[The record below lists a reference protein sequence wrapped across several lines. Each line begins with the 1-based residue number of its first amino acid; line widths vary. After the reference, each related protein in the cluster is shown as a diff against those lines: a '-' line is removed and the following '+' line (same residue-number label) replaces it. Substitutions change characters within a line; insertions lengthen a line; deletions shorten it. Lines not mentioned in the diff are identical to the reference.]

1 MSLET
6 ELAGQQVLG
15 RYRVVQKLAK
25 GGMGVVY
32 LGRLEGAAGFAKP
45 VVIKRIIQDSDDPT
59 ESTARFIREA
69 QILSNLQHP
78 GIVGVLDFG
87 EETGGHA
94 MILEY
99 VHGYDLGRWLKYL
112 QNCQQRM
119 HWEEAVFIMLRVL
132 DALSYAHGFR
142 RSDGIEAQVL
152 HRDISPGNVLID
164 LEGRVRLLDFGI
176 ARMAES
182 DVYRTQTGVLKGK
195 VPFLAPELFTSDPPS
210 AASDLYAC
218 GVVLYQMLTG
228 SHPFTGENDSK
239 LMWRIITEGPKPLG
253 HWRDDLPVGL
263 EAPIFVALNKDP
275 ENRHAN
281 VERFAAELR
290 QTLVRRETE
299 IGVALRERV
308 RSDFTGEMPKMLR
321 LETLAERD
329 RAWRNARVSIPPDP
343 PTKEINAR
351 PAAPAPLATLNSPS
365 QPTITAS
372 GVPALADASLV
383 GDQPTRTTG
392 RAPEKRR
399 PRSEAP
405 LSQVPLSQVPR
416 SRARRPDWQTL
427 ALLALGV
434 GVVVAVCTV
443 AALHFLQPRAA
454 TPSASRFIV
463 VESPDKQTGAAP
475 APVTT
480 PVAVAESAPVVQDPA
495 PDPIAPSAAPPP
507 RADRAGAA
515 ALTRHFAQREGDLQ
529 GCFERF
535 ASLTGQPQI
544 SVNFDVAA
552 SGKVRAATLEPS
564 SLASTPLGACLL
576 GVARA
581 TSFGPVGKQLRFAI
595 PIRARSVNR

>member
-176 ARMAES
+176 ARMAEN

-239 LMWRIITEGPKPLG
+239 LMWRIITEGPKPLS

-275 ENRHAN
+275 ENRHASA
-281 VERFAAELR
+281 ERFAAELR

-308 RSDFTGEMPKMLR
+308 RVDFTGAMPKILR
-321 LETLAERD
+321 LEALAERD
-329 RAWRNARVSIPPDP
+329 RAWRNAKISIPPEP
-343 PTKEINAR
+343 PTKQIDAR
-351 PAAPAPLATLNSPS
+351 PAALAPKATLNSPS

-372 GVPALADASLV
+372 GVPLLDASLL

-399 PRSEAP
+399 TRSEAP
-405 LSQVPLSQVPR
+405 LSHAPR
-416 SRARRPDWQTL
+416 SRARRPDWRTL
-427 ALLALGV
+427 ALVALGV
-434 GVVVAVCTV
+434 GVVVAVCMV
-443 AALHFLQPRAA
+443 AALHFLQPRVPA
-454 TPSASRFIV
+454 PSASRFIV
-463 VESPDKQTGAAP
+463 VESPDKAAGAAP
-475 APVTT
+475 APITT
-480 PVAVAESAPVVQDPA
+480 PVAVAEPSAPLVQDPA
-495 PDPIAPSAAPPP
+495 PASTPASAPPAAH
-507 RADRAGAA
+507 ADRAGAA
-515 ALTRHFAQREGDLQ
+515 ALTRHFAQREGELQ

-535 ASLTGQPQI
+535 ASLTGAPQI

-552 SGKVRAATLEPS
+552 SGKVRTATLEPS
-564 SLASTPLGACLL
+564 SLAPTPLGGCLL
-576 GVARA
+576 GVARG
-581 TSFGPVGKQLRFAI
+581 TSFGPVGKPLRFSI
-595 PIRARSVNR
+595 PIRARSVSR

>member
-87 EETGGHA
+87 EEEGGHA

-112 QNCQQRM
+112 SNCQQRM
-119 HWEEAVFIMLRVL
+119 HWEEAVFILLRVL

-142 RSDGIEAQVL
+142 RSDGTEAQVL

-164 LEGRVRLLDFGI
+164 VEGRVRLLDFGI
-176 ARMAES
+176 ARMAEN

-195 VPFLAPELFTSDPPS
+195 VPFLAPELFSSDPPS
-210 AASDLYAC
+210 VASDLYAC

-239 LMWRIITEGPKPLG
+239 LMWRIITEGPKPLS

-275 ENRHAN
+275 ENRHDSAD
-281 VERFAAELR
+281 RFAAELR

-308 RSDFTGEMPKMLR
+308 RRDFSGERPGMLR
-321 LETLAERD
+321 LEPLAERD
-329 RAWRNARVSIPPDP
+329 RAWRNAKISIPPDP
-343 PTKEINAR
+343 PTKQIDPR
-351 PAAPAPLATLNSPS
+351 PAAPAPLGTLNSPS
-365 QPTITAS
+365 QPTVTAS
-372 GVPALADASLV
+372 GVPALADAALT

-399 PRSEAP
+399 ARSEAP
-405 LSQVPLSQVPR
+405 RSHAPRSQVPR

-434 GVVVAVCTV
+434 GVVVGLCMV
-443 AALHFLQPRAA
+443 AALHFLQPRAPA
-454 TPSASRFIV
+454 PTASRFIV
-463 VESPDKQTGAAP
+463 VESPDKAAGA

-480 PVAVAESAPVVQDPA
+480 PVAVAEPSAPVVQDPA
-495 PDPIAPSAAPPP
+495 PDPGPPSTAPAA

-515 ALTRHFAQREGDLQ
+515 ALTRHFAQREGQLQ
-529 GCFERF
+529 SCFERF

-544 SVNFDVAA
+544 SVNFEVAA
-552 SGKVRAATLEPS
+552 SGKVRSATLDPS
-564 SLASTPLGACLL
+564 SLAPTPLGACLL
-576 GVARA
+576 GVARG
-581 TSFGPVGKQLRFAI
+581 TSFGAVGKPLRFSI
-595 PIRARSVNR
+595 PIRAHSVSR

>member
-87 EETGGHA
+87 EEAGGHA

-112 QNCQQRM
+112 QNCQQHM

-142 RSDGIEAQVL
+142 RNDGTEAQVL

-176 ARMAES
+176 ARMAEN

-218 GVVLYQMLTG
+218 GVVLYQMLAG

-239 LMWRIITEGPKPLG
+239 LMWRIITEGPKPLS

-275 ENRHAN
+275 ENRHVNA
-281 VERFAAELR
+281 ERFAAELR

-299 IGVALRERV
+299 IGVALRDRV
-308 RSDFTGEMPKMLR
+308 RRDFTGEMPKMLR
-321 LETLAERD
+321 LEPLAERD
-329 RAWRNARVSIPPDP
+329 RAWRNAKISIPPDP
-343 PTKEINAR
+343 PTKQIDAR
-351 PAAPAPLATLNSPS
+351 PAVALNSPS

-372 GVPALADASLV
+372 GVPSLADPSLA

-399 PRSEAP
+399 TRSEAP
-405 LSQVPLSQVPR
+405 LSHAPRSQVPR

-427 ALLALGV
+427 ALVALGV
-434 GVVVAVCTV
+434 GVVVAVCMV
-443 AALHFLQPRAA
+443 GALHFLQPRAPA
-454 TPSASRFIV
+454 PSASRFIV
-463 VESPDKQTGAAP
+463 VESPDKATGAAP

-480 PVAVAESAPVVQDPA
+480 PVAVAETAPVVQDPTA
-495 PDPIAPSAAPPP
+495 PGAPPAA

-515 ALTRHFAQREGDLQ
+515 ALTRHFAQREGELQ

-535 ASLTGQPQI
+535 ASLTGAPQI
-544 SVNFDVAA
+544 SVNFDVGA
-552 SGKVRAATLEPS
+552 SGKVRTATLEPS
-564 SLASTPLGACLL
+564 SLAPTPLGACLL
-576 GVARA
+576 GVARGTA
-581 TSFGPVGKQLRFAI
+581 FGPVGKPLRFSI
-595 PIRARSVNR
+595 PIRARSVSR